1 MGGRGTRAFE
11 RGRTVMIPAETQGG
25 RQPGEQR
32 TPVRSEARGIRG
44 ASERSEVVEPNGKRS
59 GKPAQ
64 AAEWKQKLA
73 AFQQAAKTTEKKS
86 QKP

>member
-1 MGGRGTRAFE
+1 MGGLGTWASE
-11 RGRTVMIPAETQGG
+11 RGLTIVIPAETQGG

-44 ASERSEVVEPNGKRS
+44 ASERSEVVEPNVKRS

-73 AFQQAAKTTEKKS
+73 TFQQAAKATETK
-86 QKP
+86 QP